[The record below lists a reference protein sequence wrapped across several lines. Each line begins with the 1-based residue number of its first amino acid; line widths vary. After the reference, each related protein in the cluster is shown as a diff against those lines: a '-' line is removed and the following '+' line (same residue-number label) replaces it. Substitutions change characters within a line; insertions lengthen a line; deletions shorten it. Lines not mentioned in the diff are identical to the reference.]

1 MKNLLLSFLAL
12 FCVSNFTIAQ
22 EIELGLNLG
31 GGIPV
36 GDIAEG
42 TNGGFAWNINGYYG
56 ISEELSAGLE
66 IGGTTFNGDVP
77 TGFINFDADI
87 TITEILAVG
96 RYKFVQKDALDVG
109 AGFGLGL
116 YRRSADISGSAT
128 NLGISPR
135 VYGSY
140 MITDEIGL
148 TANIPFNIVLGDES
162 FNYLQIRVG
171 GFYLLSI

>member
-1 MKNLLLSFLAL
+1 MKNLLLGFLAL
-12 FCVSNFTIAQ
+12 FCFTSSTIGQ
-22 EIELGLNLG
+22 EVELGLNLG
-31 GGIPV
+31 AGIPV
-36 GDIAEG
+36 GDVAEG

-66 IGGTTFNGDVP
+66 IGGTTFNVDVP
-77 TGFINFDADI
+77 TGFITLDADF

-116 YRRSADISGSAT
+116 YSGSANT

-140 MITDEIGL
+140 MLTDEIGL
-148 TANIPFNIVLGDES
+148 TANIPVNIVRGDGS

>member
-1 MKNLLLSFLAL
+1 MKNLVLSLLAL
-12 FCVSNFTIAQ
+12 FCISNSTFAQ

-36 GDIAEG
+36 GDVAEG

-66 IGGTTFNGDVP
+66 IGGTTFNIDIP
-77 TGFINFDADI
+77 TGFITIDADF

-96 RYKFVQKDALDVG
+96 RYKFVQKDALDIG

-116 YRRSADISGSAT
+116 YSGSANT

-148 TANIPFNIVLGDES
+148 TANIPFNIVLGDGPS
-162 FNYLQIRVG
+162 NYLQIRVG
-171 GFYLLSI
+171 GFYLLSL